1 MELPSSARRAL
12 HHYPYGDG
20 YGDLHDSCCPTA
32 LVSDTHAAEIAYRPY
47 QRPPQA
53 SLVRTAIPRGLV
65 TFNVRGDTLAAKP
78 VNDTIL
84 LSINFTLPGGFGYI
98 LAEIS
103 FNLECDTA
111 TDWNA
116 NAMFLM
122 AAPTPESTAVDVRMP
137 IEMASTGNGGVD
149 LGVRLSK
156 IPAGTL
162 SRIPIMPGQSGT
174 FTSLRY
180 ANLAAAAQAAG
191 TVDAIV
197 AFWQY
202 DLEQMENYPAHMAAN
217 VVGR

>member
-1 MELPSSARRAL
+1 M
-12 HHYPYGDG
+12 
-20 YGDLHDSCCPTA
+20 
-32 LVSDTHAAEIAYRPY
+32 
-47 QRPPQA
+47 
-53 SLVRTAIPRGLV
+53 RGA
-65 TFNVRGDTLAAKP
+65 TLAAKP

-84 LSINFTLPGGFGYI
+84 LSINFTLPGGFGYV

-103 FNLECDTA
+103 LNIEVDTA

-122 AAPTPESTAVDVRMP
+122 AAPTPEATLIDVRMP

-149 LGVRLSK
+149 LGVRASR
-156 IPAGTL
+156 IPSGTL

-180 ANLAAAAQAAG
+180 ANLAAAVGAAG
-191 TVDAIV
+191 TVDAYC

-202 DLEQMENYPAHMAAN
+202 DLEQMEYFPAHMATN